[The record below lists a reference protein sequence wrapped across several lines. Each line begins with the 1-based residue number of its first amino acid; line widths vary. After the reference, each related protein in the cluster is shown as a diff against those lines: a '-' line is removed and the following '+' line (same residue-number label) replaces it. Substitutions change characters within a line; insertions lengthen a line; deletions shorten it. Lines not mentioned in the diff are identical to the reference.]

1 MYAETDFFLAL
12 LKHEDWLK
20 TNAEKIY
27 GEHKDKIW
35 TSTHTLTE
43 LMLLAYR
50 DGKDPLEMVERA
62 SNLVEVRE
70 PQIGVAGYLS
80 ACYVMKKYGATPFDA
95 LHAVYCGGDEIIS
108 SDKKYDVIG
117 LKRIKLEEGSDRE

>member
-12 LKHEDWLK
+12 LKQENWLK
-20 TNAEKIY
+20 NNAEKIY
-27 GEHKDKIW
+27 KEHKDEIW

-43 LMLLAYR
+43 LILLAYQ
-50 DGKDPLEMVERA
+50 DGKDPLEIVERA

-95 LHAVYCGGDEIIS
+95 LHAIYCGGDKIIS
-108 SDKKYDVIG
+108 SDNKYDTIG
-117 LKRIKLEEGSDRE
+117 LKRVKLEEIEEAE

>member
-12 LKHEDWLK
+12 LKPKDWLK
-20 TNAEKIY
+20 NNAEKIY
-27 GEHKDKIW
+27 REHKDEIW

-50 DGKDPLEMVERA
+50 DGMDPLKMVERA

-70 PQIGVAGYLS
+70 PQIGIAGYLS
-80 ACYVMKKYGATPFDA
+80 ACYMMKKYGATPFDA
-95 LHAVYCGGDEIIS
+95 LHAVYCGGDAIIS
-108 SDKKYDVIG
+108 SDKKYDAIG
-117 LKRIKLEEGSDRE
+117 LKRVKLEGEGHE